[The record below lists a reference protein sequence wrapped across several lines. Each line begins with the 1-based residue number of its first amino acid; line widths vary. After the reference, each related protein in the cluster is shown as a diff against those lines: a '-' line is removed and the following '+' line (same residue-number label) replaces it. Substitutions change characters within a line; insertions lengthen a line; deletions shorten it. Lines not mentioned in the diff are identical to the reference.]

1 MIIQRTLWPIWVSS
15 HIKAWRNGGHSS
27 DDIFRTAFSWL
38 TIMVFSFILH
48 GKLFPRF
55 QLAISHHWPGNI
67 WPLHWRHNERDGV
80 SNHSRLDCL
89 LNRLFRPE
97 SKKTSKLRVTGLCEG
112 IHPSQRASNAENVS
126 IWWRHHDGEYAAS
139 HSFSQW
145 PESSVTPYLYKFN
158 GRTQNNQM
166 WYEKCQYKK
175 YSHCKHLHTYNAKAL
190 NPSDAHMRQK
200 TRPLLV
206 RWWLVPYSVG
216 TKPLSEPMVTYW
228 QLDHKEHISMKYY
241 LTFKSFHSKRKCI
254 WNYRLRNGGHF
265 VSASMC

>member
-27 DDIFRTAFSWL
+27 DGIFRTAFSWL

-126 IWWRHHDGEYAAS
+126 IWWRHHDGEYAAR

-145 PESSVTPYLYKFN
+145 PESSVTPYLYKVN

-166 WYEKCQYKK
+166 WYEKCQYKNTHIVNI
-175 YSHCKHLHTYNAKAL
+175 YIHTMLKHWNRVTHIC
-190 NPSDAHMRQK
+190 
-200 TRPLLV
+200 V
-206 RWWLVPYSVG
+206 RR
-216 TKPLSEPMVTYW
+216 
-228 QLDHKEHISMKYY
+228 LDHYWSDDGLSPIRSAPSHYLNQWWHIV
-241 LTFKSFHSKRKCI
+241 
-254 WNYRLRNGGHF
+254 N
-265 VSASMC
+265 